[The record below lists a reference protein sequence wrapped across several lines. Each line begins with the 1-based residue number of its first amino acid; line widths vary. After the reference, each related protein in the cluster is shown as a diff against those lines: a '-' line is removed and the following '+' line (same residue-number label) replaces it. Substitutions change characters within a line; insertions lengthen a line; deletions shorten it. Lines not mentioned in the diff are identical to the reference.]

1 MSEERR
7 PVDECFRLRTVAQT
21 NAADV
26 STRRVDAESARM
38 ITVGSPILLSAQIS
52 RSNLRGRSPP

>member
-1 MSEERR
+1 MSEERP

-26 STRRVDAESARM
+26 STRRV
-38 ITVGSPILLSAQIS
+38 
-52 RSNLRGRSPP
+52 RG